1 MLVSNGLCKFKRPE
15 KIKGFQHRTS
25 APGLSITPE
34 NTSVLK
40 DTALSSE
47 KRRYSVQ
54 NAAGPGG
61 PIGEKKS
68 SSQRVSPRTTPYL
81 NAPTATTGLTPP
93 GNHLP
98 RASIACIPLSIQAQI
113 QQGQLVKA
121 DQPQP
126 TLGKGTSVPPTTP
139 RISISKS
146 PELDGDNAKKL
157 GRLPKSFRCECCQQ
171 VTVTRTTY
179 QIGALTW
186 LMAALIFI
194 CGGVLGCFLI
204 PFFVDCCKDV
214 KHVCPFCGTE
224 IGLVKCI

>member
-1 MLVSNGLCKFKRPE
+1 MNRDTSNSP
-15 KIKGFQHRTS
+15 
-25 APGLSITPE
+25 
-34 NTSVLK
+34 VLK

-81 NAPTATTGLTPP
+81 NAPTATTGL
-93 GNHLP
+93 
-98 RASIACIPLSIQAQI
+98 PLSIQAQI

>member
-1 MLVSNGLCKFKRPE
+1 MSESEKKHFYNKKLSFK
-15 KIKGFQHRTS
+15 KIKS
-25 APGLSITPE
+25 
-34 NTSVLK
+34 
-40 DTALSSE
+40 LSSE

-61 PIGEKKS
+61 PIGG

-81 NAPTATTGLTPP
+81 NAPTATTGL
-93 GNHLP
+93 
-98 RASIACIPLSIQAQI
+98 PLSIQAQI

>member
-1 MLVSNGLCKFKRPE
+1 MNRDTSNSP
-15 KIKGFQHRTS
+15 
-25 APGLSITPE
+25 
-34 NTSVLK
+34 VLK

-61 PIGEKKS
+61 PIGG

-98 RASIACIPLSIQAQI
+98 RASIACNYASVWRTNNDRSMLRNSTTVPLSIQAQI